1 MYYIVFSRNRDIGN
15 DGLTSTV
22 HYQGV
27 SKSDAIRAFTT
38 ASTSVF
44 NIIAPAGNLYFT
56 GFESTLPFLK
66 DIKQADKLTDREKI
80 NSIITNLGLAICL
93 NTLNTSGHRP
103 KHITVHECSEC
114 DVTNAEVQ
122 KNVYNEYLCADCWT
136 IYWTKRISLAEY
148 VVGLANGTYNLES
161 FSEADK
167 ETIIE
172 AWTTDVDINHKSNR
186 YQLLNYAGW
195 SEEALDEIEAKSG
208 LPFTVADL
216 AVSEE

>member
-15 DGLTSTV
+15 GGLTSTM

-27 SKSDAIRAFTT
+27 SKSDAIGAFTT
-38 ASTSVF
+38 ASTSAF
-44 NIIAPAGNLYFT
+44 NITAPAGNLYFA

-66 DIKQADKLTDREKI
+66 DIKQVGKLTDREKI
-80 NSIITNLGLAICL
+80 NSIITNLSLAICL

-103 KHITVHECSEC
+103 KHITAHECSEC
-114 DVTNAEVQ
+114 DAANATVQ

-161 FSEADK
+161 FSDDDK
-167 ETIIE
+167 FTIVE
-172 AWTTDVDINHKSNR
+172 AWKTDVDSNNKSNR
-186 YQLLNYAGW
+186 AQLIAAGW
-195 SEEALDEIEAKSG
+195 TEEALAEIETKSG
-208 LPFTVADL
+208 LTF
-216 AVSEE
+216 